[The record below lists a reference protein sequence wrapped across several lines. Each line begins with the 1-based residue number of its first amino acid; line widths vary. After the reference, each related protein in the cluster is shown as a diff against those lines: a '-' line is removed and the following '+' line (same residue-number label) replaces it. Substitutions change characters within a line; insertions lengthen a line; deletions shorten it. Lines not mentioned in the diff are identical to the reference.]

1 MTKHQDQELTRL
13 EAILEE
19 WRTTKKSSM
28 PIPAEVWKNAI
39 KLAGQLSVGQVA
51 RRLRLDHTKLK
62 RLTEKPCE
70 TKPAPMATFLEFPST
85 QLTPAPNILS
95 CALEVES
102 ASGGIMRARLEGVS
116 PSDLG
121 AVFRVFGG

>member
-19 WRTTKKSSM
+19 WRATKKSSM

-39 KLAGQLSVGQVA
+39 KLARQLSVGQVA

-62 RLTEKPCE
+62 RLTEKPGE
-70 TKPAPMATFLEFPST
+70 TKPAPMATFLVFQPT
-85 QLTPAPNILS
+85 QFTPAPSTLS

-102 ASGGIMRARLEGVS
+102 ASGGIMRARLEGLS

-121 AVFRVFGG
+121 VVFRVFGG